1 MKNNETKSEAV
12 NEFALFLSTESE
24 SLFDGLNSVYKRK
37 QFYTEYFG
45 FINPVKVILKK
56 TFTAEEGSSNLAE
69 TETFG
74 YYVPFQR
81 SLEKLLSLIPS
92 TEKLKYSENIGPI
105 KTNIFDGNII
115 KNMLTSKTKKNQL
128 LFAIYCYERE
138 IVNPI
143 GAHRTKHKIS
153 KFLNHYK
160 RILSLYCISKHFLFK
175 LFFIG
180 YY

>member
-1 MKNNETKSEAV
+1 MSESV
-12 NEFALFLSTESE
+12 NEFAIFLTTETDTLFN
-24 SLFDGLNSVYKRK
+24 GLNSVYKRK
-37 QFYTEYFG
+37 QFYTENFG

-56 TFTAEEGSSNLAE
+56 TFTADEESLNLAE
-69 TETFG
+69 TEIFG

-92 TEKLKYSENIGPI
+92 TDKLDYSGNLDSF
-105 KTNIFDGNII
+105 KTNIFDGNFI
-115 KNMLTSKTKKNQL
+115 KNMLSSKKNKNQL
-128 LFAIYCYERE
+128 LFAIYCDELE

-153 KFLNHYK
+153 EFSKSIKLIFIFSYLFL
-160 RILSLYCISKHFLFK
+160 K

-180 YY
+180 FY